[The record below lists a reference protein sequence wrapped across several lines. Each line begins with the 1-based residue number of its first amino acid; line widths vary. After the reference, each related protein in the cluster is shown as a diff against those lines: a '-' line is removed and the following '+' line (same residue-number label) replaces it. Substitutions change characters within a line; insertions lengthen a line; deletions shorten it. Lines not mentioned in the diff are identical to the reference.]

1 MIDCYFCHQ
10 EYRSHNQYNHHE
22 PCPICPTKWKVSKT
36 YTIYDDEGVLVNAQ
50 IYISRSKVISYPSM
64 RFPGFMGTSYMQ
76 LGWDYQFRL
85 DFADKKTYLTAING
99 DTFQKITEVTG
110 FPITPE
116 NAEDKLSL
124 YLTFS

>member
-1 MIDCYFCHQ
+1 MIDCYFCGSEYEPQDKNRWHQ
-10 EYRSHNQYNHHE
+10 S
-22 PCPICPTKWKVSKT
+22 CPICPTKWKVDKT
-36 YTIYDDEGVLVNAQ
+36 YTIYDDEGLLVNAQ
-50 IYISRSKVISYPSM
+50 IYIKRSQVISYPAM
-64 RFPGFMGTSYMQ
+64 RLPGLMGTSYLQ

-85 DFADKKTYLTAING
+85 DFGIQKTILTAING